1 MPTNPTT
8 PNTNASVDRLTLGV
22 DSPRGSEPSMPCGG
36 CCVCTCFDAE
46 ASVFQMCA
54 CGCFEANEAAP
65 SFTGAPCV
73 CFEAE
78 ASFFSATVI
87 CSCFDVE

>member
-22 DSPRGSEPSMPCGG
+22 DSPRGSEPSMPIG
-36 CCVCTCFDAE
+36 CCVCTCF
-46 ASVFQMCA
+46 
-54 CGCFEANEAAP
+54 
-65 SFTGAPCV
+65 
-73 CFEAE
+73 EAE
-78 ASFFSATVI
+78 ASYFSAMVL